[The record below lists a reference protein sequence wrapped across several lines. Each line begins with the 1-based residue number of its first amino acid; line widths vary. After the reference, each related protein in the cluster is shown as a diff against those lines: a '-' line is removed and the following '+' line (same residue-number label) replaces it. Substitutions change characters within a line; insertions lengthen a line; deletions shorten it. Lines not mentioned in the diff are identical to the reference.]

1 MQLSVRLAGVAVVCV
16 SMMSAQEA
24 NPLVAELKT
33 SYNTIKNN
41 FIRIAEKM
49 PEEYYSYKPVDGVE
63 TFGRRVAHIAD
74 ANYAVCAGLKGENKK
89 LGSAAKTAK
98 AELVAAARESFGYCD
113 SVIETLTD
121 TTALETIPALG
132 GPPLP
137 KGTMR
142 TRLFT
147 LYNLVRHS
155 NEVYG
160 NMSVYL
166 RLKGVVPPSSE

>member
-1 MQLSVRLAGVAVVCV
+1 MNVRLAGVALLGVAV
-16 SMMSAQEA
+16 MGAQEP

-33 SYNTIKNN
+33 SYGTIKNN

-49 PEEYYSYKPVDGVE
+49 PEEFYSYKPVDAVE

-74 ANYAVCAGLKGENKK
+74 ANYAVCSGLKGENKK
-89 LGSAAKTAK
+89 LGSAVKTAK
-98 AELVAAARESFGYCD
+98 ADLVTAARESFAYCD
-113 SVIETLTD
+113 SVIEALTD
-121 TTALETIPALG
+121 ARALETIPALG

>member
-1 MQLSVRLAGVAVVCV
+1 MRLIRNSLALTAVVAGVLG
-16 SMMSAQEA
+16 AQQP
-24 NPLVAELKT
+24 NPLVLELKT
-33 SYNTIKNN
+33 SYNTIKSN
-41 FIRIAEKM
+41 FLRIAEKM
-49 PEEYYSYKPVDGVE
+49 PEEFYGYRPVDGVE

-74 ANYAVCAGLKGENKK
+74 ANYSVCSALKGENKR

-98 AELVAAARESFGYCD
+98 ADLVAAAKESFAYCD
-113 SVIETLTD
+113 SVVDNLTD
-121 TTALETIPALG
+121 VEALRTTPALG

-137 KGTMR
+137 PGTLR

-147 LYNLVRHS
+147 LYNMVRHS

-166 RLKGVVPPSSE
+166 RLKGVVPPTSE

>member
-1 MQLSVRLAGVAVVCV
+1 MIKKVAGMALAGAT
-16 SMMSAQEA
+16 MLSAQGA

-33 SYNTIKNN
+33 SYGNIKNS
-41 FIRIAEKM
+41 FVRIAEKM
-49 PEEYYSYKPVDGVE
+49 PEEFYGYKPVEGLE

-74 ANYAVCAGLKGENKK
+74 ANYAVCSGLKGENKR

-98 AELVAAARESFGYCD
+98 ADLVAAAKESFAYCD
-113 SVIETLTD
+113 SVIDSLTD
-121 TTALETIPALG
+121 EQALETTPALG

-137 KGTMR
+137 AGTRR

-160 NMSVYL
+160 NMSLYL
-166 RLKGVVPPSSE
+166 RLKGIVPPTSE